1 MQREQKSGQDMER
14 LLLALQGRLGEE
26 FHVKS
31 DRDGEKTVFAVKK
44 KGEEAGI
51 LLYPES
57 HRVRRC
63 LRNKGVWETAALL
76 ERMYK
81 RKRSH
86 LSKKELMGAKFSEV
100 KGQILFTLESREECK
115 EALHHIPHQPVL
127 EMEMIGRLVVKQKG
141 ETYYRTINK
150 DNLKAWGIE
159 ENELFAL
166 AKSNAPQLF
175 PAYTMT
181 LTDETGVW
189 DIGKQKNFKRFFSA
203 IETFNQVRESSFPI
217 LALLNHFCSV
227 NSVLYEGYMEFL
239 ANIWNDHVVILMG
252 TRDDCFLYPFES
264 YEKCPDLTVKL
275 AREIKRANLWG
286 LPYLSEHL
294 YLYDRAEK
302 TFRIL
307 PERINWDEFPEK

>member
-57 HRVRRC
+57 PGVRRC

-100 KGQILFTLESREECK
+100 KGQIPFYVGE
-115 EALHHIPHQPVL
+115 Q
-127 EMEMIGRLVVKQKG
+127 GRMQRSSPP
-141 ETYYRTINK
+141 Y
-150 DNLKAWGIE
+150 
-159 ENELFAL
+159 
-166 AKSNAPQLF
+166 SAPASF
-175 PAYTMT
+175 R
-181 LTDETGVW
+181 DGNDWTGW
-189 DIGKQKNFKRFFSA
+189 
-203 IETFNQVRESSFPI
+203 
-217 LALLNHFCSV
+217 L
-227 NSVLYEGYMEFL
+227 
-239 ANIWNDHVVILMG
+239 
-252 TRDDCFLYPFES
+252 
-264 YEKCPDLTVKL
+264 
-275 AREIKRANLWG
+275 
-286 LPYLSEHL
+286 
-294 YLYDRAEK
+294 
-302 TFRIL
+302 
-307 PERINWDEFPEK
+307 